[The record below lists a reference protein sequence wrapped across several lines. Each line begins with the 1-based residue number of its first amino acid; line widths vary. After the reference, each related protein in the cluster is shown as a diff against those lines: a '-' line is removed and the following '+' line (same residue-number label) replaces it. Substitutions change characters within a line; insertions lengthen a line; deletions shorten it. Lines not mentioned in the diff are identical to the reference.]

1 MIRAGLVQIALMM
14 AWGASAQ
21 DCRPVTLAILKQVY
35 RASDRPDRILAEG
48 FSLPM
53 AKSDNSVVY
62 HRCRKSIGYI
72 GEAQAVSMP
81 ELINDG
87 NSSRTIWFA
96 TYDRITYLGISAHA
110 RATCRRLASLKGQ
123 SEAYSTGYTDGR
135 VAYLFGAANVKDVTG
150 AVRYRI
156 ALMPLSAL

>member
-1 MIRAGLVQIALMM
+1 MVRAVLFQIALMI

-21 DCRPVTLAILKQVY
+21 DCQPVTLAILKQVY

-53 AKSDNSVVY
+53 AKSDNSVAY
-62 HRCRKSIGYI
+62 IRCRKAIGHI
-72 GEAQAVSMP
+72 GEAQEVSMP

-87 NSSRTIWFA
+87 NSSRTVWFA
-96 TYDRITYLGISAHA
+96 TYDRITYLGIRA
-110 RATCRRLASLKGQ
+110 RARSTYRRLSTLKGQ
-123 SEAYSTGYTDGR
+123 SEAYSVGYTDGR
-135 VAYLFGAANVKDVTG
+135 VAYLFGAMHVKDVTG